1 MSNLMM
7 AL

>member
-7 AL
+7 TE